1 MSIND
6 RFKELRKSLG
16 ISQEE
21 FGKKIGLSKSGIS
34 NIESGTR
41 NVTDKHIKLVCS
53 EFPVNEEWLKTGEGE
68 MEQRTSPDVLKQM
81 TDRYGLPMSAYVMI
95 EKFINLPPEG
105 RNAVLN
111 YFREIDM
118 AISENNYEIHN
129 IDATLAE
136 MDPYAPAY
144 AGTEPPQPMNKL
156 MGTVGSQQK
165 EDASSEISAEQA
177 EAAYIKKISELARKE
192 ESTAS
197 NTTPDTRKLS
207 NE

>member
-1 MSIND
+1 VSIND
-6 RFKELRKSLG
+6 RFKELRKTLG
-16 ISQEE
+16 LSQEE

-53 EFPVNEEWLKTGEGE
+53 EFPVNEEWLKTGEGK
-68 MEQRTSPDVLKQM
+68 MKQRTSPDVLKQM
-81 TDRYGLPMSAYVMI
+81 TDRYGLPKSAYVMI

-129 IDATLAE
+129 IDAALAE

-144 AGTEPPQPMNKL
+144 EGTEPPQPMDKL
-156 MGTVGSQQK
+156 METIKSQQK
-165 EDASSEISAEQA
+165 EDATPEMSVEQA
-177 EAAYIKKISELARKE
+177 EADYIKKISNAARKKG
-192 ESTAS
+192 STAS
-197 NTTPDTRKLS
+197 NTTSDIGKVAR
-207 NE
+207 E